1 VKTKVLAVLLLLS
14 FAGSAVAQSE
24 QGAGASDRSRQRIEK
39 EVRYEI
45 LTLPRFDVFDNINY
59 SVTGDTVTL
68 QGDVRNPSTK
78 ADAERAVKQIE
89 GVEKVVNN
97 INVSPASP
105 NDDRLRLALYRAIY
119 GYSSL
124 QRYAMPVVKPIRIIV
139 NNGKVRLEGVVDNEA
154 DKNTAGIRAKGVPGT
169 FEVVNNLRVVKDTG
183 K

>member
-1 VKTKVLAVLLLLS
+1 VKIKVLAVVLLLS
-14 FAGSAVAQSE
+14 FAGSALAQSE
-24 QGAGASDRSRQRIEK
+24 QGASDRSRQRIEK
-39 EVRYEI
+39 EVRHEI

-59 SVTGDTVTL
+59 SVNGNTVTL

-78 ADAERAVKQIE
+78 ADAERAVKEIE

-105 NDDRLRLALYRAIY
+105 GDDRIRLAVYRAIY
-119 GYSSL
+119 GYTSL

-169 FEVVNNLRVVKDTG
+169 FEVVNNLQVVKDTG